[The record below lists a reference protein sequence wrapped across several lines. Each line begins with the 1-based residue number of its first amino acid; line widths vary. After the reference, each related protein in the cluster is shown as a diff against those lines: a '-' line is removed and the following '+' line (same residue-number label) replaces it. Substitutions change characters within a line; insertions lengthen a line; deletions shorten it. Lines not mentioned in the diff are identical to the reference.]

1 MQTAT
6 NKGHRLSSAKAFLHP
21 HKRRKNLHILT
32 EARAT
37 KVIIEPQTKR
47 AYAVKYIK
55 DGVKQTVRCR
65 KEIILAA
72 GPVAS
77 PQLLML
83 SGVGPQEQLQTLGIP
98 LITNLQVGKTLYD
111 HIGFPGVIFKLNST
125 NASLLEPKVATL
137 PNLMQWLQ
145 FGDGLL
151 TSPGYIEALG
161 YVQTTQS
168 TDPELIPDIELI
180 SLGGSINVDGGSGF
194 RKSVKITDKT
204 YNTAFGSLTG
214 LDTWSAVPVL
224 LQPKS
229 IGHLELRDTN
239 PYSHPKLYGNY
250 LTDPKDIATL
260 IEAIRYIIRLGES
273 DSFRKY
279 DAKLYLPEYPTCR
292 THPPGSDSYWDCA
305 IRTMVIS
312 ARNHIAT
319 CRMGPHTDPYA
330 VVDPELRVYGVEGLR
345 VADAS
350 VIPRPIS
357 AHTGSPSIM
366 IGEKAADMIKR
377 TWTNVV
383 A

>member
-37 KVIIEPQTKR
+37 KVVIEPQTKR
-47 AYAVKYIK
+47 AYAVEYTKS
-55 DGVKQTVRCR
+55 GVKHTVRCR
-65 KEIILAA
+65 REIILSA
-72 GPVAS
+72 GPIVS

-83 SGVGPQEQLQTLGIP
+83 SGVGPQEQLQPLGISV
-98 LITNLQVGKTLYD
+98 IANIQVGKSLYD

-125 NASLLEPKVATL
+125 NATLLEPKVATL
-137 PNLMQWLQ
+137 QNLMQWLQ

-151 TSPGYIEALG
+151 TSPGYAEGLG
-161 YVQTTQS
+161 YIKTSKS
-168 TDPELIPDIELI
+168 TDPEPIPDVELI
-180 SLGGSINVDGGSGF
+180 SLGGSINIDGGGAI
-194 RKSVKITDKT
+194 RKSAKISDKT
-204 YNTAFGSLTG
+204 YKNAFDILHGV
-214 LDTWSAVPVL
+214 DTWSAVPVL

-229 IGHLELRDTN
+229 QGHLELRDAN

-250 LTDPKDIATL
+250 LTDQRDIATL
-260 IEAIRYIIRLGES
+260 IEAVRYIIRLGES
-273 DSFRKY
+273 ESFKKY
-279 DAKLYLPEYPTCR
+279 DAKLYLPEYPTCK
-292 THPPGSDSYWDCA
+292 THAPGSDSYWECA

-312 ARNHIAT
+312 ARHHIAT
-319 CRMGPHTDPYA
+319 CKMGPPNDLYA

-345 VADAS
+345 VVDAS

-357 AHTGSPSIM
+357 AHTSTPTIM
-366 IGEKAADMIKR
+366 IAEKAADMIRR
-377 TWTNVV
+377 TWTNIV